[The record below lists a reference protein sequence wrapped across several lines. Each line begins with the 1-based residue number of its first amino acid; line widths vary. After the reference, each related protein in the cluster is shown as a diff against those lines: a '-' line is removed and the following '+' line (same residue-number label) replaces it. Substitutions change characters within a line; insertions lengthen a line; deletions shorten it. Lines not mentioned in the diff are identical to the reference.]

1 MKAAAVEG
9 AKSAKGL
16 AAPGGI
22 RCPHLG
28 CKLTWNP
35 EEETWDCPCHGS
47 RFDKEGN
54 LIDNPAVRNAAVE
67 GKCAEKIIF
76 MGNEKR
82 SAILKDGILSMKM
95 DPRLFALF
103 HRSISIQEEKKVR
116 CCR

>member
-1 MKAAAVEG
+1 M
-9 AKSAKGL
+9 
-16 AAPGGI
+16 
-22 RCPHLG
+22 
-28 CKLTWNP
+28 
-35 EEETWDCPCHGS
+35 S
-47 RFDKEGN
+47 RKN
-54 LIDNPAVRNAAVE
+54 
-67 GKCAEKIIF
+67 IF

>member
-1 MKAAAVEG
+1 MGNLMITEQICQKESGNAAVFSPQRVPIRALKAAAVEG

-67 GKCAEKIIF
+67 RK
-76 MGNEKR
+76 
-82 SAILKDGILSMKM
+82 
-95 DPRLFALF
+95 
-103 HRSISIQEEKKVR
+103 
-116 CCR
+116 